1 MLNVKELVV
10 LKSQL
15 LNSEKFQLNLQ
26 SVNLKDKDI
35 HVPVYQIMEG
45 NMKYA

>member
-1 MLNVKELVV
+1 MLNVKELVE

-35 HVPVYQIMEG
+35 PVYQIMEG